1 MLKDDPYFFF
11 VCCLIMLRDW
21 GWGVHDPSRRQV
33 LSRGMGSGPG
43 GGSRTHPPLPL
54 QILMI
59 LFKMFYDDWCM
70 DVGKGLG
77 VWSAW
82 SVEKAGTL
90 PVNGIGPQWG
100 ITHSS
105 PPPPF
110 NMGVNVVLDQTFC
123 DDYFMNVLRGLGL
136 RDAWY
141 TEKADTLPANGI
153 GPQWW
158 ITHSSPP
165 PPSLISLSEL
175 PFTLSPRS
183 FLNSNILV
191 TLCLRYESLS
201 VSMPNLRLMLHWFS
215 LWFFWFICFFF
226 NVKI

>member
-1 MLKDDPYFFF
+1 MIS
-11 VCCLIMLRDW
+11 LITLYIYR
-21 GWGVHDPSRRQV
+21 HKT
-33 LSRGMGSGPG
+33 
-43 GGSRTHPPLPL
+43 RT
-54 QILMI
+54 
-59 LFKMFYDDWCM
+59 
-70 DVGKGLG
+70 
-77 VWSAW
+77 
-82 SVEKAGTL
+82 
-90 PVNGIGPQWG
+90 
-100 ITHSS
+100 
-105 PPPPF
+105 F
-110 NMGVNVVLDQTFC
+110 NMGVNVVLDPTFC

-215 LWFFWFICFFF
+215 LWFFLCICFFLMLKF
-226 NVKI
+226 N